1 MMACWWGEGP
11 CPEPKQGPAG
21 PPIAGA
27 MDAGGRHHGLSCS
40 YSEWEVKQVWVTFA
54 SKALPTT
61 LSARYYSLIWQ

>member
-1 MMACWWGEGP
+1 MLETGTMQPGW
-11 CPEPKQGPAG
+11 
-21 PPIAGA
+21 
-27 MDAGGRHHGLSCS
+27 LSCS